1 MASFGQ
7 KTLVTM
13 GLILIIILGLWSYYL
28 YHESNYD
35 NNGNELGC
43 LDTIRNIFG
52 IPSINYLMTARDSGD
67 MSHMD
72 SEELNK
78 HLQSQ
83 GIALPVEEDHL
94 HDLSNSEKEV
104 FNIDN
109 STLTYNDAELICK
122 AYDSELATYQQ
133 VVKAHE
139 KGANWCNYGWSK
151 GQMGLFPIQQEQ
163 YDELQNSSDE
173 KVRNSCGKPGV
184 NGGKFAN
191 KNLKFGANCY
201 GIKPKADPSK
211 IKYINEANL
220 ANVKSVSNVL
230 LVDKY
235 KKMIDEGTIEI
246 RPFNDS
252 KWSKYSTKKSTY
264 MLTPKES
271 VELTVTEDKDSIDN
285 DPRVLVKDQEIV
297 DIVEANTDV
306 QTDVL

>member
-7 KTLVTM
+7 KTLVTV
-13 GLILIIILGLWSYYL
+13 GLVLIIILGLWSYYL

-52 IPSINYLMTARDSGD
+52 IPSINYLLTARDSGD

-72 SEELNK
+72 SEELKK

-94 HDLSNSEKEV
+94 HDIDNSEKEV

-109 STLTYNDAELICK
+109 STMTYNDAELICK

-151 GQMGLFPIQQEQ
+151 GQMGLFPIQQEH

-211 IKYINEANL
+211 IKYIDEASL
-220 ANVKSVSNVL
+220 DNVKSVSNVVL
-230 LVDKY
+230 LDKY
-235 KKMIDEGTIEI
+235 KKMIEDGTIEI

-285 DPRVLVKDQEIV
+285 DPRVLVKDQETV

-306 QTDVL
+306 STDVL